1 MTCKK
6 AEASMTSSDAILES
20 PPASSV
26 VFVIESDSSLR
37 QSLDTLPH
45 HPLWRIEMV
54 ASPRALLELR
64 RTPVPCCLVLNV
76 SHPDDLPLP
85 PWPDDVPVICISE
98 AGDVSLSVRAMKAGA
113 LDVLTKPA
121 EGASLLEAVRL
132 ALKRSEERLRQEA
145 ELNRMRHR
153 YASLSRRE
161 REVMALVAAGRMNK
175 RVADDLGISVI
186 TVKAHRGRVM
196 RKMKAQSLANLV
208 IMSFLLQLTPSDQ
221 FARSASARVQ
231 TSAEE
236 RHARIAVGL
245 QFRERLT
252 NRTPGA

>member
-1 MTCKK
+1 
-6 AEASMTSSDAILES
+6 MTSSDPFVEP
-20 PPASSV
+20 PPASPV

-37 QSLDTLPH
+37 RSLDTLSH
-45 HPLWRIEMV
+45 GALWRIETV
-54 ASPRALLELR
+54 ASLRALLDLR
-64 RTPVPCCLVLNV
+64 RTPTPCCVVLNV
-76 SHPDDLPLP
+76 SQPDSDLPLQ
-85 PWPDDVPVICISE
+85 PWPGDIPVICIIE

-132 ALKRSEERLRQEA
+132 ALKRSEERLRQDA
-145 ELNRMRHR
+145 ELNRMRQR

-161 REVMALVAAGRMNK
+161 REVMALVVSGQMNK

-221 FARSASARVQ
+221 LTRSAPARVAMQ
-231 TSAEE
+231 ASAEE
-236 RHARIAVGL
+236 RHARFAVAL
-245 QFRERLT
+245 QLRDRLAI
-252 NRTPGA
+252 RTPSV

>member
-1 MTCKK
+1 
-6 AEASMTSSDAILES
+6 MTSSAPSLES

-37 QSLDTLPH
+37 QSLDTLSH
-45 HPLWRIEMV
+45 HALWRVETV
-54 ASPRALLELR
+54 ASLRALFELQR
-64 RTPVPCCLVLNV
+64 KSAPCCVVLHV
-76 SHPDDLPLP
+76 SQPDSDLSLQ
-85 PWPDDVPVICISE
+85 PWPGDIPVICIIE
-98 AGDVSLSVRAMKAGA
+98 AADVSLSVRAMRAGA

-121 EGASLLEAVRL
+121 EGASLLHAVDL

-145 ELNRMRHR
+145 ELNRMRER

-161 REVMALVAAGRMNK
+161 REVMALVASGRMNK

-196 RKMKAQSLANLV
+196 RKMRAHSLANLV

-221 FARSASARVQ
+221 LARSDPARVQ
-231 TSAEE
+231 ASAED
-236 RHARIAVGL
+236 RHTRISVGL
-245 QFRERLT
+245 QFRDRLT
-252 NRTPGA
+252 NRAPGG